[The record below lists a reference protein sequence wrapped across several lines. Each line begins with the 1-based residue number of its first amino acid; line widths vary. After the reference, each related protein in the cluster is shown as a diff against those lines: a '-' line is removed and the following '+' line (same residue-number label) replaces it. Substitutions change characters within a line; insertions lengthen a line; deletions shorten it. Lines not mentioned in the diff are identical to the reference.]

1 MLTRRNRILIAAAVT
16 LIALFFGLNPRDFRF
31 NNAARWIGT
40 SNGIRFGKFGIAYS
54 PEGFSLP
61 STGAS
66 DPSAF
71 TVEIAVK
78 PYRTQAGNFQFI
90 ASWHAGDDAGQLV
103 IGQWRSSI
111 IVMNG
116 DDYDNHRRLPKI
128 YAKNA
133 VPEGKAT
140 FLTISTGQ
148 NGTRLFV
155 DGGLAATKRGLFLR
169 MPRGGSGATLTLG
182 NSVYGRNSWEG
193 EWLGLAAF
201 NRNLDSG
208 EIEDHFRRWHA
219 EGDFG
224 FAKNHPDLAAL
235 YRLNDKAGHQARD
248 SGPASNHLAIPDKM
262 KILEK
267 RFLTAPDRGLRI
279 TKTVVADLLINLLG
293 FIPIGVA
300 YAMFFSRRAVFDT
313 RAALWAV
320 AFGAL
325 LSLTIELAQAWVPS
339 RNSSLLDLVLNTIGA
354 VSGAMLY
361 RRFAKYRQ
369 LIRKKGGNDA

>member
-31 NNAARWIGT
+31 DNAARWIGT

-54 PEGFSLP
+54 HGGFSLP
-61 STGAS
+61 STGAP

-133 VPEGKAT
+133 LPEGKTA
-140 FLTISTGQ
+140 FLTISTGR

-155 DGGLAATKRGLFLR
+155 DGGLAAKKRGLVLR
-169 MPRGGSGATLTLG
+169 MPDGGSGATLTLG
-182 NSVYGRNSWEG
+182 NSVHGRHSWEG
-193 EWLGLAAF
+193 EWLGLAVF
-201 NRNLDSG
+201 DRNLDSG
-208 EIEDHFRRWHA
+208 EIEGHFRRWQA
-219 EGDFG
+219 GGDFG
-224 FAKNHPDLAAL
+224 FAQNHPDLAAL

-248 SGPASNHLAIPDKM
+248 SGPASTHLAIPEKM

-267 RFLTAPDRGLRI
+267 RILTAPERGLRI
-279 TKTVVADLLINLLG
+279 NKSVVADLLINLLG

-300 YAMFFSRRAVFDT
+300 YAMFFSRRAVLDT
-313 RAALWAV
+313 RAAFWAV

-325 LSLTIELAQAWVPS
+325 LSLSIELAQAWVPS
-339 RNSSLLDLVLNTIGA
+339 RNSSLLDLVLNIIGA
-354 VSGAMLY
+354 AMGAWLC
-361 RRFAKYRQ
+361 
-369 LIRKKGGNDA
+369 IRLARDRNPRTEPRSK